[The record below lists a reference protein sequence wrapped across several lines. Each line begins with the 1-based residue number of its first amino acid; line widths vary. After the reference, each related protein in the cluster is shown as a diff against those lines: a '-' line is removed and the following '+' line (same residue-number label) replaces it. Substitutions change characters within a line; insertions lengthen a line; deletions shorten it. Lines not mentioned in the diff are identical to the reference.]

1 MRLAQ
6 LGKQMLAETLLR
18 NRDNFAVMCTL
29 SAEFQI
35 TPQKMANSRTQQ
47 KEKTRRAIIQAA
59 LKQLSA
65 DKSFA
70 SISLREVAREADIA
84 PTSFYRHFKDM
95 EELGLTLVDECGLAL
110 RQLMRKA
117 RKRFAE
123 GGSVINTSVETFM
136 EFTEQNPNIFRLLF
150 HERSGTAFAL
160 RTAVS
165 REIQYFIVELAD
177 YLGEYGFDKEI
188 AYAQAEAMVAVV
200 FNAGAES
207 LDAKPS
213 ERKKITQRAM
223 TQLRFITVG
232 ANAKK
237 A

>member
-1 MRLAQ
+1 MP
-6 LGKQMLAETLLR
+6 
-18 NRDNFAVMCTL
+18 
-29 SAEFQI
+29 I
-35 TPQKMANSRTQQ
+35 TRSQQ

-59 LKQLSA
+59 LNQLSA

-84 PTSFYRHFKDM
+84 PASFYRHFKDM

-160 RTAVS
+160 RSAVG
-165 REIQYFIVELAD
+165 REIQYFIAELAD
-177 YLGEYGFDKEI
+177 YLDDYNSDKSM
-188 AYAQAEAMVAVV
+188 AYTQAEAMVAVV

-213 ERKKITQRAM
+213 ARKAISERAM
-223 TQLRFITVG
+223 IQLRFIASG
-232 ANAKK
+232 AHEAAKK
-237 A
+237 KGNLDQ

>member
-1 MRLAQ
+1 MP
-6 LGKQMLAETLLR
+6 
-18 NRDNFAVMCTL
+18 
-29 SAEFQI
+29 I
-35 TPQKMANSRTQQ
+35 TRTQQ

-59 LKQLSA
+59 LNQLSA

-123 GGSVINTSVETFM
+123 GGSVIITSVETFM

-160 RTAVS
+160 RSAVG
-165 REIQYFIVELAD
+165 REIQYFIAELAD
-177 YLGEYGFDKEI
+177 YLSDYTPDKSM
-188 AYAQAEAMVAVV
+188 AYTQAEAMVAVV

-213 ERKKITQRAM
+213 ERKAITERAV
-223 TQLRFITVG
+223 TQLRFIAVG
-232 ANAKK
+232 ASKAIKNQAKQ
-237 A
+237 AIS